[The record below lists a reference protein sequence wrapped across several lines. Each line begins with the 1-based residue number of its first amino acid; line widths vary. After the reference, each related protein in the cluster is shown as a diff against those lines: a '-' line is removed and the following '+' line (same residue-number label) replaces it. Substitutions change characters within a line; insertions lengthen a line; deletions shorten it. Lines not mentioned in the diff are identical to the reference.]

1 MLQAMY
7 PMHDMIRGKVF
18 QAPPPDTDLFAFAP
32 TIHLVSRTPLGKG
45 PLGQVA
51 GGQCRAGQMERLD
64 LEMKLPQPGVGV
76 LNVTGNI
83 QGWSFS
89 DPLPKSFA
97 KVRCSDRQELCKNVI
112 KPRTHTQAPP
122 SPSQMSTIT
131 IQDAVAA
138 CIHGAVC
145 GAVAITV
152 PVNCWIHLRMS
163 PTYKAHPL
171 AMLGW
176 AVH

>member
-1 MLQAMY
+1 
-7 PMHDMIRGKVF
+7 MHDMLRGKVF
-18 QAPPPDTDLFAFAP
+18 HAPPPDTGLFAFSP

-51 GGQCRAGQMERLD
+51 GARCRAGETERLD

-97 KVRCSDRQELCKNVI
+97 KVCWSGGQELC
-112 KPRTHTQAPP
+112 
-122 SPSQMSTIT
+122 
-131 IQDAVAA
+131 
-138 CIHGAVC
+138 
-145 GAVAITV
+145 
-152 PVNCWIHLRMS
+152 RM
-163 PTYKAHPL
+163 
-171 AMLGW
+171 
-176 AVH
+176 